1 MVEDVASSK
10 DEISSHQEMLNI
22 MGSMQQGSASGIGD
36 VSSVN
41 ALSSGVERSEE
52 IPTPTTSSIRRRASM
67 FGATQKKS
75 NRSTNVG
82 QSKVSSTNPYP
93 GPPKLDFFG
102 ELKLKARKRAEGE
115 SKPDVSSVKAGSSA
129 GGMAGFLGELQ
140 NAAKKK
146 QSRRSSVV

>member
-67 FGATQKKS
+67 FGATQKKT

-82 QSKVSSTNPYP
+82 QSKVSSTNPHP

-102 ELKLKARKRAEGE
+102 ELKLKARKR
-115 SKPDVSSVKAGSSA
+115 
-129 GGMAGFLGELQ
+129 
-140 NAAKKK
+140 
-146 QSRRSSVV
+146 